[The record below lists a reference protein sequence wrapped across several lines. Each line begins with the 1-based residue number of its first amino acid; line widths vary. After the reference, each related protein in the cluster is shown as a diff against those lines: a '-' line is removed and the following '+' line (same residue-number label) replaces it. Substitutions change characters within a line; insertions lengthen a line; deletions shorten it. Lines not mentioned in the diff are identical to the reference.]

1 VNEFAAGGISVA
13 SPILSI
19 LGAMST
25 TVGTGGASIVSRM
38 LGKGNKEDAA
48 NVTSNAMMV
57 YWIFAIACTALG
69 LLFIEPLLQL
79 LGCTDSLMVYAKGY
93 ACIILLGA
101 IISTAFSAIIRAEGD
116 TKFSMY
122 MWMVPVIA
130 NLILDSLFILVLKWG
145 VRRHLVRVVPR

>member
-1 VNEFAAGGISVA
+1 MCS
-13 SPILSI
+13 SDL
-19 LGAMST
+19 
-25 TVGTGGASIVSRM
+25 
-38 LGKGNKEDAA
+38 
-48 NVTSNAMMV
+48 
-57 YWIFAIACTALG
+57 
-69 LLFIEPLLQL
+69 
-79 LGCTDSLMVYAKGY
+79 VYAKGY

>member
-1 VNEFAAGGISVA
+1 MNEFAAGGISVA

-57 YWIFAIACTALG
+57 YWIR
-69 LLFIEPLLQL
+69 
-79 LGCTDSLMVYAKGY
+79 D
-93 ACIILLGA
+93 
-101 IISTAFSAIIRAEGD
+101 
-116 TKFSMY
+116 SMY
-122 MWMVPVIA
+122 GFRAIV
-130 NLILDSLFILVLKWG
+130 
-145 VRRHLVRVVPR
+145 H